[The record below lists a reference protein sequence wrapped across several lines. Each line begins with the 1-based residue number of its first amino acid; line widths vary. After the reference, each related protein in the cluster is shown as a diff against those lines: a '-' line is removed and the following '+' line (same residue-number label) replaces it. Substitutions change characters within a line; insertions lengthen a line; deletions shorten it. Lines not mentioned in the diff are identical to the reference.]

1 METNLRE
8 LAAKAVEIA
17 KKHGASDVG
26 VRAARGREVSLEWRN
41 GKVETVKEAV
51 SMGLSIRL
59 FVNRRYS
66 ANSTSDLRPKALE
79 RFIKDS
85 IEMTRELEPDPFR
98 SLPNPALYM
107 CVPKADLLVH
117 DPNAGTVTPESRV
130 QRAREL
136 EDAARSVQGADKIVS
151 VTTGV
156 SDSESESVLINSNGF
171 EGTHRSTSFWSYA
184 ETTVQ
189 GEGAK
194 KPEDW
199 ASCGARFAA
208 EIPPAAAVGAEASTR
223 ALGLIAAKKA
233 ASTRAAVIVENRC
246 ASRLAGTLLGG
257 PLSAASLQQKRS
269 FLEGKAGT
277 QVGSAPLSIS
287 DDPLIPKGFG
297 SRAFDGEGIAAR
309 RLPLFERGFLRNY
322 YVDVYYGKK
331 LGMEPTTGSTSNL
344 AWTTGTRG
352 RDAMLKDIKE
362 GVLIT
367 SFLGGNSNDATGDF
381 SFGIRGFLVKNGA
394 LVHPVAE
401 MNITGNHLELW
412 KHLVEVGNDPY
423 LYSTMRCPSLMFE
436 DVQLSGV

>member
-1 METNLRE
+1 MDLNLRD
-8 LAAKAVEIA
+8 LAVKAVGIA
-17 KKHGASDVG
+17 KKHGASDAG
-26 VRAARGREVSLEWRN
+26 VRAARSRDVSLEWRN

-66 ANSTSDLRPKALE
+66 ANSTSDLRPKAIE
-79 RFIKDS
+79 RFIRDS
-85 IEMTRELEPDPFR
+85 VEMTRELEPDPYR
-98 SLPNPALYM
+98 SLPNPALYTG
-107 CVPKADLLVH
+107 VPKTDLQIF
-117 DPNAGTVTPESRV
+117 DANAGALTSEARV

-136 EDAARSVQGADKIVS
+136 EEAARSVQGADKIVS

-171 EGTHRSTSFWSYA
+171 EGTHKSTAFWSYA
-184 ETTVQ
+184 EATVQ

-199 ASCGARFAA
+199 ASCGARFSA
-208 EIPPAAAVGAEASTR
+208 EIPPPAAVGAEASTR
-223 ALGLIAAKKA
+223 ALGLIGAKKA
-233 ASTRAAVIVENRC
+233 ASMRAAVIVENRC

-257 PLSAASLQQKRS
+257 PLSASSLQQKRS
-269 FLEGKAGT
+269 FLEGKAGS
-277 QVGSAPLSIS
+277 QVGSAVLSIV
-287 DDPLIPKGFG
+287 DDPLIPKAFG
-297 SRAFDGEGIAAR
+297 SRAYDGEGIAAR
-309 RLPLFERGFLRNY
+309 RLALFERGVLRNY

-344 AWTTGTRG
+344 AWTPGTRG

-381 SFGIRGFLVKNGA
+381 SFGIRGFLIKKGA
-394 LVHPVAE
+394 FVHPVAE
-401 MNITGNHLELW
+401 MNITGNHLEIW
-412 KHLVEVGNDPY
+412 KRLVEVGNDPY
-423 LYSTMRCPSLMFE
+423 LYSTMRCPSLLFE
-436 DVQLSGV
+436 DVQLSGT